1 MQSFFDKRAPRLD
14 TSLPSVRHV
23 QDLIRN
29 RTIVQVTMV
38 GGQELEGTIKRQ
50 AGPDQSGCH
59 RHDAGLPLSR
69 RQPPGPAAMARSR
82 LSAGPERTP

>member
-29 RTIVQVTMV
+29 RTLVQVTMV
-38 GGQELEGTIKRQ
+38 GGQELEGTIKWQDCEFLALRQ
-50 AGPDQSGCH
+50 DSS
-59 RHDAGLPLSR
+59 LPLVLISR
-69 RQPPGPAAMARSR
+69 DAIAMLRAF
-82 LSAGPERTP
+82 L